1 MTDLEKVKM
10 MEGMNWKPAQQYWKE
25 QYEEP
30 KSMTTLK
37 GELELQ
43 YDSDGIW
50 LVDVGFRHGPV
61 QLGHI
66 PWQIIATYIKE
77 YLSDLGTDR

>member
-10 MEGMNWKPAQQYWKE
+10 MEDMNWKPAAEYWKG
-25 QYEEP
+25 QYDKAKAANP
-30 KSMTTLK
+30 IK
-37 GELELQ
+37 GELELE

-50 LVDVGFRHGPV
+50 LLDVGSKHGTF
-61 QLGHI
+61 QIGHI

-77 YLSDLGTDR
+77 YLDD

>member
-10 MEGMNWKPAQQYWKE
+10 MEDMNWKPAAEYWKG
-25 QYEEP
+25 QYD
-30 KSMTTLK
+30 KAKAANHIK

-50 LVDVGFRHGPV
+50 LVDVGSKHGTF

-66 PWQIIATYIKE
+66 PWQIIATYIRE
-77 YLSDLGTDR
+77 YLVHE

>member
-1 MTDLEKVKM
+1 
-10 MEGMNWKPAQQYWKE
+10 
-25 QYEEP
+25 
-30 KSMTTLK
+30 MTTLK

-50 LVDVGFRHGPV
+50 LLDVGFRHGPV

-66 PWQIIATYIKE
+66 PWAIIATYIKE
-77 YLSDLGTDR
+77 YLVHEQT

>member
-10 MEGMNWKPAQQYWKE
+10 MEDMNWKPTAQYWKE
-25 QYEEP
+25 QCE
-30 KSMTTLK
+30 KAKASNQIK
-37 GELELQ
+37 GDLELE

-50 LVDVGFRHGPV
+50 LLDVGSKHGTF

-66 PWQIIATYIKE
+66 PWQTIAVYIKE
-77 YLSDLGTDR
+77 YLKE